1 MAGPSSTTFTLPTAT
16 GTQALHR
23 CPACGFPFSS
33 FYSAYH
39 PILLPNCGCIY
50 HASCLARFFAL
61 QLAFPPHH
69 CLCPTCSIDGMVT
82 HAFIHPAPDSTT
94 DQIHLEATLH
104 VELGVLILRV
114 TFPPAPLPAQP
125 EVEPFTPAPD
135 LPEAAPDLPEPP
147 AEQQVPDFGRLTFR
161 PAPGSRGPQPAA
173 ATSFALPVHPARMEW
188 DAERRGEE

>member
-16 GTQALHR
+16 GTQDLHR

-82 HAFIHPAPDSTT
+82 HTFIHPAPDSTP
-94 DQIHLEATLH
+94 DQIHLEATPH

-114 TFPPAPLPAQP
+114 TFPPAPLPTQP
-125 EVEPFTPAPD
+125 EVELLTPAPD
-135 LPEAAPDLPEPP
+135 SAEAT
-147 AEQQVPDFGRLTFR
+147 PDFGRLTFR
-161 PAPGSRGPQPAA
+161 PAPRSRGPQPAA